1 MPYLQIEICCLHLL
15 SIRSFL
21 TNLSIN
27 LMKICLS
34 TTFVKTFFC
43 LVPEPEIVIDH
54 TQKIS
59 FWQKFSIF
67 AINKHDETHRS
78 TFLISSVAE
87 GKPIFGFRSSYC
99 RSQGCFRLLEWLG
112 LGSWSGLGRA
122 LVGSCFGQTLVR
134 SVSDPEKL

>member
-1 MPYLQIEICCLHLL
+1 MHFLQIEKCCLDLL

-27 LMKICLS
+27 LMKMCLS

-99 RSQGCFRLLEWLG
+99 RS
-112 LGSWSGLGRA
+112 
-122 LVGSCFGQTLVR
+122 
-134 SVSDPEKL
+134 